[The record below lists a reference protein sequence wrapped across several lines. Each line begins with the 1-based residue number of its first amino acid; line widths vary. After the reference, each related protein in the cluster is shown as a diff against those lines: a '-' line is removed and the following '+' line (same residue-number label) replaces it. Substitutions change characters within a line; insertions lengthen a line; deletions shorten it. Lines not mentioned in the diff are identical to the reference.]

1 MLITLFTRASLVLM
15 VLVGKYVD
23 AAVVRRVALVVV
35 VVGVDVL
42 AMLFNLKY
50 TYCSTANCNFEICS
64 SNLLQ
69 SPPILCKLKLK
80 WSRGPGKAFDTEI
93 NLKSLNLNQL
103 YDLI

>member
-15 VLVGKYVD
+15 VLVGKYVG
-23 AAVVRRVALVVV
+23 AAVVRRVALVVLV

-42 AMLFNLKY
+42 TMLFNLKY
-50 TYCSTANCNFEICS
+50 TYCSTANCDFEICS

-80 WSRGPGKAFDTEI
+80 WSQSPRKAFSQ
-93 NLKSLNLNQL
+93 K
-103 YDLI
+103 